1 MPKPAAHALLWSSE
15 NQCYLLH
22 TLNQPPLPMLPE
34 DKGAWRAWLVTHSSF
49 SFQGQHGHLNVLKE
63 VRSRGHGYWYA
74 YHTHSGQTRKRYLGT
89 DTTVTLVRLEEMAQ
103 DLQEGQQKPSLFPS
117 RELVAKPVSLLI
129 PSAGNETSS
138 RSVEPG
144 APFNDPGMLMVLTR
158 LVPPPLP
165 ATLVARERLL
175 SALET
180 ALSHPLTLLSA
191 SAGWG
196 KTTLLSAWAQRHQ
209 GAVAWL
215 SLEALDNDP
224 TRFWISVIAA
234 LRTRLPE
241 MGTHALALLHTSAP
255 LASSLTTLLNEFADP
270 HAENSPLVLILDDYH
285 VIDEPSIHA
294 SLTFWLEHV
303 PPHVHLVVG
312 SRVDP
317 DLPLSRLR
325 VRGHLVEI
333 RDTDLRFTR
342 EETQRFLTQRMGLV
356 LSEADVTLLEA
367 RTEGWIASLQ
377 LAALFLQKQT
387 DPSTS
392 VHMLSGSQR
401 FVLDYLREE
410 IFTNLPEDLQDFLLK
425 TSWLNPL
432 SASLCDAIRGRED
445 SVHLLEQVERAN
457 LFLQP
462 LSESRQWYRYHALW
476 AQAIQH
482 EAQLRLGT
490 AALRSLRSKA
500 SQWYE
505 QQRMLPE
512 AIETALACE
521 EFSRA
526 AMLIGRFLVPHSF
539 HNAYHL
545 LCSWLHRVPEK
556 PLKAQPELCLQYVL
570 ALTFTTDRRSPGTWE
585 QVERLLQWAK
595 QGFEAA
601 HQWEQLGEALQLNAE
616 LAFFQ
621 DDQAR
626 ALALTRQARP
636 LLSSQSL
643 MYSDNVVMSGL
654 EAFLAGEADV
664 AYQRLLEGYRGL
676 KNLGNL
682 SAAFATSLMLGAV
695 CLEKG
700 ELNRASHYYHQAL
713 AHMDEDQE
721 IARQQLLLSTGSTE
735 PFFVSWAY
743 HALAQL
749 SYERNE
755 LSDAQRHLSGAL
767 ALRAT
772 PEKGIH
778 VLASG
783 AFVQARLLHV
793 CGETQKAQ
801 EVLSKWE
808 MHTRFP
814 WSLSVIRACQARLQ
828 LAQGDLSAV
837 EQWAQEKQQAD
848 LSQAPE
854 LQEALP
860 LLFQQEEALLLA
872 RLYIAQMEGEAAL
885 KALVP
890 WKEKALAQGRKR
902 SVLEIQI
909 LEALAHVACQEYNQA
924 KSSLIQALRLAYPEN
939 VQRLFLDEGPTM
951 EHLLKT
957 LLPDLHEAPLISHA
971 RILLRAFAQE
981 TGTQSTEETSPLS
994 GDALLLEPLSE
1005 QEQRVLR
1012 LLVAG
1017 RSNPEIANALVISLN
1032 TVKTHVQS
1040 LYRKLDV
1047 HNRVEASS
1055 VARHLSLL

>member
-1 MPKPAAHALLWSSE
+1 MPKPAAHALLWSPE

-22 TLNQPPLPMLPE
+22 TLNQPPLPIFPE
-34 DKGAWRAWLVTHSSF
+34 DKGAWRAWLATHSSF
-49 SFQGQHGHLNVLKE
+49 SFQGQYGHLNVLKE
-63 VRSRGHGYWYA
+63 VRSRGNGYWYG
-74 YHTHSGQTRKRYLGT
+74 YHTHSGQSRKRYLGT
-89 DTTVTLVRLEEMAQ
+89 DATVTLVRLEEMAQ
-103 DLQEGQQKPSLFPS
+103 DLQENQQKPSSFPS
-117 RELVAKPVSLLI
+117 RVLEASPVSLHLF
-129 PSAGNETSS
+129 PAGNEAPS
-138 RSVEPG
+138 RLVEPG
-144 APFNDPGMLMVLTR
+144 DSFDAPGMLMVLTR
-158 LVPPPLP
+158 LTPPPLP
-165 ATLVARERLL
+165 ATLVVRERLL
-175 SALET
+175 SALEA
-180 ALSHPLTLLSA
+180 ALSRPLTLLSA

-196 KTTLLSAWAQRHQ
+196 KTTLLSAWAQQHQ

-215 SLEALDNDP
+215 SLEPLDNDP

-234 LRTRLPE
+234 LRTCWPD
-241 MGTHALALLHTSAP
+241 MGTRALALLHTSAP
-255 LASSLTTLLNEFADP
+255 LSSSLTTLLNEFAGQ

-285 VIDEPSIHA
+285 VIEEPSIHA
-294 SLTFWLEHV
+294 SLTFWLEHA
-303 PPHVHLVVG
+303 PPQVHLVLG

-333 RDTDLRFTR
+333 RDTNLRFTR
-342 EETQRFLTQRMGLV
+342 EETQRFLTQRMGLA
-356 LSEADVTLLEA
+356 LSETDVTLLEA

-377 LAALFLQKQT
+377 LAALFLQKQA

-392 VHMLSGSQR
+392 VHLLSGSQR

-410 IFTNLPEDLQDFLLK
+410 ILTNLPEDLQDFLLQ

-445 SVHLLEQVERAN
+445 SAHLLEWIERAN

-462 LSESRQWYRYHALW
+462 LSESRQWYHYHALW
-476 AQAIQH
+476 KQAMQH

-490 AALRSLRSKA
+490 ATIRSLRSKA

-505 QQRMLPE
+505 QQRMFPE
-512 AIETALACE
+512 AIEAALACE

-526 AMLIGRFLVPHSF
+526 AVLIGRFLVPHSF
-539 HNAYHL
+539 HNEYHL
-545 LCSWLHRVPEK
+545 LCSWLKRMPEK
-556 PLKAQPELCLQYVL
+556 PLQAQPELCLQYVL

-595 QGFEAA
+595 QGFEATQ
-601 HQWEQLGEALQLNAE
+601 QWEQLGEALQLHAE

-626 ALALTRQARP
+626 ALALTRQASS
-636 LLSSQSL
+636 LLSGQSL

-654 EAFLAGEADV
+654 EAFLAGETDV

-676 KNLGNL
+676 KNLDNL
-682 SAAFATSLMLGAV
+682 SAAFATSLMLGEV

-700 ELNRASHYYHQAL
+700 ELHRASHYYHQAL

-735 PFFVSWAY
+735 PFFLSWAY

-749 SYERNE
+749 AYERNE
-755 LSDAQRHLSGAL
+755 LSDAQRHLSGAQT
-767 ALRAT
+767 LRAT

-778 VLASG
+778 VLTSG
-783 AFVQARLLHV
+783 ALVQARLLHA
-793 CGETQKAQ
+793 CGETQKAL
-801 EVLSKWE
+801 EMLSKWE
-808 MHTRFP
+808 MHTRFS
-814 WSLSVIRACQARLQ
+814 WSLRVIRVCQARLQ
-828 LAQGDLSAV
+828 LAHGDLSAV
-837 EQWAQEKQQAD
+837 EQWVQGKDQTFSSRTHEQE
-848 LSQAPE
+848 
-854 LQEALP
+854 EALP
-860 LLFQQEEALLLA
+860 LLLQQEEALLLV
-872 RLYIAQMEGEAAL
+872 RLHIAQKRGETAL
-885 KALVP
+885 NELVP
-890 WKEKALAQGRKR
+890 WKEKAQAQRRKR

-909 LEALAHVACQEYNQA
+909 LEALAHVACQEYSQA
-924 KSSLIQALRLAYPEN
+924 KSSLLQALRLAYPEN
-939 VQRLFLDEGPTM
+939 YQRLFLDEGPAM
-951 EHLLKT
+951 EALLSMLLPELREASLIAYVRT
-957 LLPDLHEAPLISHA
+957 LLG
-971 RILLRAFAQE
+971 AFTQKA
-981 TGTQSTEETSPLS
+981 GAQSTEEVVPLREN
-994 GDALLLEPLSE
+994 ALLPEPLSE

-1040 LYRKLDV
+1040 LYRKLGV
-1047 HNRVEASS
+1047 HNRVEASE
-1055 VARHLSLL
+1055 VARRLSLL

>member
-1 MPKPAAHALLWSSE
+1 MPKPAAHALHWSPE
-15 NQCYLLH
+15 NQCYFLH
-22 TLNQPPLPMLPE
+22 TLNQPPLPLFPE
-34 DKGAWRAWLVTHSSF
+34 DKGAWRAWLATHASF
-49 SFQGQHGHLNVLKE
+49 SFQGQHGHLNALKE
-63 VRSRGHGYWYA
+63 VRSRGNGYWYA

-89 DTTVTLVRLEEMAQ
+89 DATVTLVLLEEMAQ
-103 DLQEGQQKPSLFPS
+103 DLLEGQQKPSLFPS
-117 RELVAKPVSLLI
+117 GVLEARPVSLHFF
-129 PSAGNETSS
+129 PAGNETPS
-138 RSVEPG
+138 RLVEPG
-144 APFNDPGMLMVLTR
+144 DSFDDPGMLMVLTR

-165 ATLVARERLL
+165 AALVGRERLL
-175 SALET
+175 LALET
-180 ALSHPLTLLSA
+180 ALSCPLTLLSA

-215 SLEALDNDP
+215 SLEPLDNDP

-234 LRTRLPE
+234 LRTCWPE
-241 MGTHALALLHTSAP
+241 MGTRALALLHTSAP
-255 LASSLTTLLNEFADP
+255 LSTSLTTLLNEFAGQ
-270 HAENSPLVLILDDYH
+270 HAEGSPLVLILDDYH

-342 EETQRFLTQRMGLV
+342 EETQRFLTQRMGLA

-387 DPSTS
+387 DPSAS
-392 VHMLSGSQR
+392 VHMLSDSQR

-410 IFTNLPEDLQDFLLK
+410 ILTNLPEDLQDFLLQ

-445 SVHLLEQVERAN
+445 SAHLLEQVERAN

-476 AQAIQH
+476 AQAMQH

-490 AALRSLRSKA
+490 ATLRSLKSKA

-505 QQRMLPE
+505 QQRMFPE

-526 AMLIGRFLVPHSF
+526 AVLIGRFLVPHSF
-539 HNAYHL
+539 HNEYHL
-545 LCSWLHRVPEK
+545 LCSWLKRMPEK
-556 PLKAQPELCLQYVL
+556 PLQAQPDLCLQYVL

-595 QGFEAA
+595 QGFEATQ
-601 HQWEQLGEALQLNAE
+601 QWEQLGEALQLHAE

-626 ALALTRQARP
+626 ALALIRQARS
-636 LLSSQSL
+636 LLSEQSL
-643 MYSDNVVMSGL
+643 MYLDNVVMSGF
-654 EAFLAGEADV
+654 EAFLAGEMEV
-664 AYQRLLEGYRGL
+664 AYQHLLEGYWGL

-682 SAAFATSLMLGAV
+682 SAAFATSLMLGEV

-700 ELNRASHYYHQAL
+700 ELHRASHYYHQAL

-743 HALAQL
+743 HNLAQL

-755 LSDAQRHLSGAL
+755 LSDAQRHLSGAQT
-767 ALRAT
+767 LRAT

-783 AFVQARLLHV
+783 ALVQARLLHA
-793 CGETQKAQ
+793 CGETARAQ
-801 EVLSKWE
+801 EVLVRWE
-808 MHTRFP
+808 RNARFSWP
-814 WSLSVIRACQARLQ
+814 LSAIRVWRARLQ
-828 LAQGDLSAV
+828 LADGDLSAV

-848 LSQAPE
+848 QSQASE
-854 LQEALP
+854 QEEALP
-860 LLFQQEEALLLA
+860 LLLQQEEALLQA
-872 RLYIAQMEGEAAL
+872 RLYIAQQKGETAL

-890 WKEKALAQGRKR
+890 WKEKAQAQGRRR
-902 SVLEIQI
+902 SMLEIQI
-909 LEALAHVACQEYNQA
+909 LCSLAHVVSQELAQA
-924 KSSLIQALRLAYPEN
+924 KSSLREALQLAQPGN
-939 VQRLFLDEGPTM
+939 FQRLFLDEGATM
-951 EHLLKT
+951 EALLRM
-957 LLPDLHEAPLISHA
+957 LLPELREAPLISHA
-971 RILLRAFAQE
+971 RTLLSAFAQE
-981 TGTQSTEETSPLS
+981 SGAQPTEEAAPLRK
-994 GDALLLEPLSE
+994 DALLLGPLSE

-1047 HNRVEASS
+1047 HNRVEASE
-1055 VARHLSLL
+1055 VARRLSLL